1 MTGYYDAPRQPPSPS
16 ASAPKPRAVRRSF
29 SVGGRLSASVC
40 RVAVLAVLA
49 TGLLAQAPA
58 VPLPIRQIAY
68 LKASNTDASD
78 HFGCGGENHGHN
90 GQSVS
95 LSADGRTLAVG
106 APHESSAARGV
117 NGNQR
122 NNSMFDAGAVYIF
135 TRSGDSWTQQAYLKP
150 STPQSGAEFG
160 HYVALSADGN
170 TLAAS
175 AHWEASN
182 ATGING
188 NQADESIPQAG
199 AVYVFAR
206 AGAAWTQ
213 QAYLKASN
221 TGEAGTADTFG
232 EGDQFGWS
240 LALSSD
246 GTTIAVGAITED
258 SGAVGING
266 NQRDNASPSAGAV
279 YVFTRTGNGWS
290 QQAYVKP
297 SNLDAGDMFG
307 YSVSLSADGGVLAV
321 GSFDEDGS
329 GRGINPAPD
338 NRNAGSGAVY
348 VFTRASAAWSQ
359 QAYLKPGNSEP
370 QDSFGVH
377 VALSDDGATL
387 LAGSLD
393 EDCPATG
400 VNPRG
405 CDTDWNS
412 DLSMGGAY
420 VFVRAGSTWSQ
431 QAFLKPS
438 NTGANDW
445 FGARV
450 ALSGDGNTAA
460 VGAPFEDGGARGI
473 NGRQNDESASQAG
486 AVYVFTR
493 AGTTWQQR
501 AYVKGTNTEA
511 FDEFG
516 SSVALDRSGATL
528 VASAR
533 GEDSAAR
540 GVNANQRDNAA
551 DEAGAVYAFAIA
563 GGGGGGLAQRPVPEL
578 ILTNGK
584 IVTVD
589 ARFSIAQAVAIAD
602 GRIAAVGTDKEIEA
616 LAARS
621 ARRIDLQG
629 RTVIPGLIDNHMH
642 LLRAGTTWQR
652 EVRWDGVPSRRQ
664 ALDLLRERVTSS
676 KPGEWIYN
684 LGGWTLEQFADDTRP
699 FTKAELDRI
708 APDNPVFLQ
717 ASYYRGYANTR
728 GAEAL
733 GIDSPSGVVDEARLR
748 SVAARLPVAAG
759 AELEASTRQMLNDL
773 NRAGLTAFGSAACES
788 NVLPIYRRW
797 AERRQLNARV
807 FCITGFSPGSP
818 QQVSD
823 VLPQI
828 RAMKVLQGDTFINH
842 VAYGESVYGPLHD
855 PMFVRAS
862 DPQPAQLAE
871 WRRIA
876 TELAKA
882 RLPLHVHA
890 NLTATISA
898 FLDQIELI
906 NREYPITD
914 LRWTLAHLNQVNA
927 THLARMKALGLSAA
941 VHPWAVIN
949 GGINREVFGTPAL
962 DMVQLRAVQSS
973 GVLWGLGS
981 DGSRANQIL
990 PFQTM
995 SWAVTGRMVG
1005 GQVVLREGHRLTREE
1020 ALIAHTRSN
1029 AYLIFQEKNL
1039 GSIETGKLADL
1050 VVLDRDYLTVP
1061 ADQLKDIRS
1070 VLTIVNGRIAFGSA
1084 AGVVTTPSSSRMA
1097 DGREWTTTNLNVA
1110 ASPSYCYGDAEANCR
1125 RYGRLYTWESAQR
1138 VCPSL
1143 GIGWRLPTDDEWR
1156 QLAKRY
1162 GGVSADS
1169 ADEGRAA
1176 FAALR
1181 QGGTSGFTAL
1191 LGGNRSDGQYA
1202 RIEAHGFYWTA
1213 TDVDPSRAPVYNF
1226 GHNGRALHRQAG
1238 GDKRMAISVRCVR
1251 E

>member
-1 MTGYYDAPRQPPSPS
+1 MKRSSRSDRS
-16 ASAPKPRAVRRSF
+16 RRSNR
-29 SVGGRLSASVC
+29 SV
-40 RVAVLAVLA
+40 VLCVV
-49 TGLLAQAPA
+49 LLAALAIQADSLAQVPVA
-58 VPLPIRQIAY
+58 PLPIRQIAY
-68 LKASNTDASD
+68 LKASNPDAAD
-78 HFGCGGENHGHN
+78 HFGCGGENQGHN

-95 LSADGRTLAVG
+95 MSADGRTLAVG
-106 APHESSAARGV
+106 APHESSAAS
-117 NGNQR
+117 GNQQD
-122 NNSMFDAGAVYIF
+122 NSVFDAGAVYVF
-135 TRSGDSWTQQAYLKP
+135 TRTGDSWIQQAYLKP
-150 STPQSGAEFG
+150 SNPQSGAEFG

-170 TLAAS
+170 TLAVS
-175 AHWEASN
+175 AYWEASN

-188 NQADESIPQAG
+188 NQKDESIPQAG

-206 AGAAWTQ
+206 AGATWRQ
-213 QAYLKASN
+213 QAYVKASN
-221 TGEAGTADTFG
+221 TGEAGTAGTFG

-240 LALSSD
+240 LALSGD

-258 SGAVGING
+258 GGAAGING
-266 NQRDNASPSAGAV
+266 DQRDNASPSAGAV
-279 YVFTRTGNGWS
+279 YVFTRARGAWS

-348 VFTRASAAWSQ
+348 VFTRAGATWSQ

-387 LAGSLD
+387 LAGALD
-393 EDCPATG
+393 EDCPETG
-400 VNPRG
+400 VDPRG
-405 CDTDWNS
+405 CENDWNS
-412 DLSMGGAY
+412 DLSMGAAY
-420 VFVRAGSTWSQ
+420 VFARTGTTWSQ

-450 ALSGDGNTAA
+450 ALSGDGSTAA
-460 VGAPFEDGGARGI
+460 IGAPFEDGGARGV
-473 NGRQNDESASQAG
+473 NGRQNDDSASQAG

-493 AGTTWQQR
+493 TGTAWQQR
-501 AYVKGTNTEA
+501 AYVKASNTDA

-516 SSVALDRSGATL
+516 SSVALDRRGATL

-540 GVNANQRDNAA
+540 GVNGNQSDNSA

-563 GGGGGGLAQRPVPEL
+563 GAGGLAQRPVPEL

-589 ARFSIAQAVAIAD
+589 ARFSIAQAVAVAD

-616 LAARS
+616 LAARTT
-621 ARRIDLQG
+621 RRIDLQG
-629 RTVIPGLIDNHMH
+629 RTVVPGLIDNHMH

-664 ALDLLRERVTSS
+664 ALDLLRERVTAS
-676 KPGEWIYN
+676 KAGEWVYN
-684 LGGWTLEQFADDTRP
+684 LGGWTLEQFADDPRP
-699 FTKAELDRI
+699 FTKAELDRV

-717 ASYYRGYANTR
+717 ASYHRGYANTR

-733 GIDSPSGVVDEARLR
+733 GIDSPSGVVDEANLR
-748 SVAARLPVAAG
+748 GVAARLPVAQG
-759 AELEASTRQMLNDL
+759 EELEASTRQMLGDL
-773 NRAGLTAFGSAACES
+773 NRAGLTAFGSAACEP

-797 AERRQLNARV
+797 AEKKQLNVRV

-818 QQVSD
+818 QQVTE

-842 VAYGESVYGPLHD
+842 VAYGETVYGPLHD

-862 DPQPAQLAE
+862 DPQPAHLAE

-876 TELAKA
+876 TEVAKA

-890 NLTATISA
+890 NLTATIDA
-898 FLDQIELI
+898 FLDQIELV
-906 NREYPITD
+906 NREYPIKD
-914 LRWTLAHLNQVNA
+914 LRWTLAHLNQVTA
-927 THLARMKALGLSAA
+927 THLTRMKALGMSAA

-949 GGINREVFGTPAL
+949 GGINRAVFGTAAL
-962 DMVQLRAVQSS
+962 DMVQLKALQAS
-973 GVLWGLGS
+973 GVPWGLGS

-1005 GQVVLREGHRLTREE
+1005 GEVVLREAHRLTREE

-1039 GSIETGKLADL
+1039 GSIEPGKLADL
-1050 VVLDRDYLTVP
+1050 VVLDRDYLTAP
-1061 ADQLKDIRS
+1061 ADQIKDIRS
-1070 VLTIVNGRIAFGSA
+1070 VMTIVNGRIAY
-1084 AGVVTTPSSSRMA
+1084 
-1097 DGREWTTTNLNVA
+1097 E
-1110 ASPSYCYGDAEANCR
+1110 SPR
-1125 RYGRLYTWESAQR
+1125 T
-1138 VCPSL
+1138 
-1143 GIGWRLPTDDEWR
+1143 
-1156 QLAKRY
+1156 
-1162 GGVSADS
+1162 VSN
-1169 ADEGRAA
+1169 
-1176 FAALR
+1176 
-1181 QGGTSGFTAL
+1181 TS
-1191 LGGNRSDGQYA
+1191 
-1202 RIEAHGFYWTA
+1202 
-1213 TDVDPSRAPVYNF
+1213 
-1226 GHNGRALHRQAG
+1226 
-1238 GDKRMAISVRCVR
+1238 K
-1251 E
+1251 

>member
-1 MTGYYDAPRQPPSPS
+1 MS
-16 ASAPKPRAVRRSF
+16 RSKRSDRSKRS
-29 SVGGRLSASVC
+29 SVLCV
-40 RVAVLAVLA
+40 VLLA
-49 TGLLAQAPA
+49 AFVVEADSLAQAPPA
-58 VPLPIRQIAY
+58 PLPIRQIAY

-106 APHESSAARGV
+106 APHESSAATGV

-122 NNSMFDAGAVYIF
+122 DNSVFDAGAVYVF
-135 TRSGDSWTQQAYLKP
+135 TRSGDSWIQQAYLKP
-150 STPQSGAEFG
+150 SNPQSGAEFG

-170 TLAAS
+170 TLAVS
-175 AHWEASN
+175 AYWEASG

-188 NQADESIPQAG
+188 NQKDESIPQAG
-199 AVYVFAR
+199 AVYVFVR
-206 AGAAWTQ
+206 AGSAWKQ
-213 QAYLKASN
+213 QAYVKASN

-240 LALSSD
+240 LALSGD
-246 GTTIAVGAITED
+246 GTTMAVGAITED
-258 SGAVGING
+258 SGAAGING

-279 YVFTRTGNGWS
+279 YVFTRTGGAWG

-307 YSVSLSADGGVLAV
+307 YSVSLSADGSTLAV

-329 GRGINPAPD
+329 GRGINPDPD

-348 VFTRASAAWSQ
+348 VFTRGGATWSQ
-359 QAYLKPGNSEP
+359 QAYLKPANSEP

-393 EDCPATG
+393 EDCPAIG
-400 VNPRG
+400 INPRG
-405 CDTDWNS
+405 CENDWNS
-412 DLSMGGAY
+412 DLSMGAAY
-420 VFVRAGSTWSQ
+420 VFVRAGTTWSQ
-431 QAFLKPS
+431 QAFLKAS

-473 NGRQNDESASQAG
+473 NGRQNDDSASQAG

-493 AGTTWQQR
+493 TGATWQQR
-501 AYVKGTNTEA
+501 AYVKGTNTDA

-516 SSVALDRSGATL
+516 SSVALDRAGATL

-540 GVNANQRDNAA
+540 GVNANQADNSA

-563 GGGGGGLAQRPVPEL
+563 GAGGGLAQRPAAEL

-584 IVTVD
+584 VVTVD
-589 ARFSIAQAVAIAD
+589 ARFSMAQAVAIAE

-616 LAARS
+616 LAGRS

-664 ALDLLRERVTSS
+664 ALELLRERVAATR
-676 KPGEWIYN
+676 PGEWIYN
-684 LGGWTLEQFADDTRP
+684 LGGWTLEQFADDARP

-733 GIDSPSGVVDEARLR
+733 GITSQSGVVDEASLR
-748 SVAARLPVAAG
+748 GVAARLPAAAG
-759 AELEASTRQMLNDL
+759 GELEASTRQMLTDL
-773 NRAGLTAFGSAACES
+773 NRAGLTAFGSAGCEA
-788 NVLPIYRRW
+788 NVLPLYRRW
-797 AERRQLNARV
+797 AEKRQLNVRV
-807 FCITGFSPGSP
+807 FCIIGFSPASP
-818 QQVSD
+818 QQVTD

-828 RAMKVLQGDTFINH
+828 RAMKVLQGDTFINQ

-876 TELAKA
+876 TEVAKA

-890 NLTATISA
+890 NLTATIGA

-906 NREYPITD
+906 NREYPIKD
-914 LRWTLAHLNQVNA
+914 LRWTLAHLNQVDA
-927 THLARMKALGLSAA
+927 THLARMKALGMSAA

-949 GGINREVFGTPAL
+949 GGINREVFGSAAL

-973 GVLWGLGS
+973 GVPWGLGS

-995 SWAVTGRMVG
+995 SWAVRGRMVG
-1005 GQVVLREGHRLTREE
+1005 GEVVLREAHRLSREE
-1020 ALIAHTRSN
+1020 ALIAHTRGN
-1029 AYLIFQEKNL
+1029 AYLLFQEKNL
-1039 GSIETGKLADL
+1039 GSIEPGKLADL

-1061 ADQLKDIRS
+1061 ADQIKDIRS
-1070 VLTIVNGRIAFGSA
+1070 TMTIVNGR
-1084 AGVVTTPSSSRMA
+1084 VVYESR
-1097 DGREWTTTNLNVA
+1097 
-1110 ASPSYCYGDAEANCR
+1110 
-1125 RYGRLYTWESAQR
+1125 
-1138 VCPSL
+1138 
-1143 GIGWRLPTDDEWR
+1143 
-1156 QLAKRY
+1156 
-1162 GGVSADS
+1162 
-1169 ADEGRAA
+1169 
-1176 FAALR
+1176 
-1181 QGGTSGFTAL
+1181 
-1191 LGGNRSDGQYA
+1191 
-1202 RIEAHGFYWTA
+1202 
-1213 TDVDPSRAPVYNF
+1213 
-1226 GHNGRALHRQAG
+1226 
-1238 GDKRMAISVRCVR
+1238 
-1251 E
+1251 